1 MKIVAA
7 LLAGVLFGLGLSLA
21 GMTDPAVVLGFLDV
35 AGAWNPR
42 LLFVMAGAVLT
53 TAIGYRWVWR
63 GSRPWFDDA
72 FRVPDATRIDP
83 RLVFGALL
91 FGVGWGVA
99 GYCPGPAFASLSSG
113 HASVCVLVASM
124 ALGWWLAA
132 RIPART
138 T

>member
-1 MKIVAA
+1 MKTVTA
-7 LLAGVLFGLGLSLA
+7 LLAGLLFGLGLSLA

-63 GSRPWFDDA
+63 GSRPWFDDS

-99 GYCPGPAFASLSSG
+99 GYCPGPAFASLSGGYS
-113 HASVCVLVASM
+113 SVFVLVASM
-124 ALGWWLAA
+124 ALGWWLGA
-132 RIPART
+132 RVPARSA
-138 T
+138 